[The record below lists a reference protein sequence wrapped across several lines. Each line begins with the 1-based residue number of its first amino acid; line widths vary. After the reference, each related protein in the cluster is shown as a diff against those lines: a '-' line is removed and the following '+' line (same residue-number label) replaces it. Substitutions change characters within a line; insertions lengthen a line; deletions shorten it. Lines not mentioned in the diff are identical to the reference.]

1 MRQRLCRICMVWH
14 DVESWPPK
22 CVSIRSSAR
31 SDDLPVPNVIT
42 DSIEPVQSMAD
53 GRYYSSKAALR
64 ATYKPS
70 GNPQGESYIEV
81 GNEATKP
88 YTPPQPKIE
97 TAGIDAALHKA
108 VARYERGERVTS

>member
-1 MRQRLCRICMVWH
+1 MRQRLCRCCGGWH
-14 DVESWPPK
+14 ELDKWPHNCFPE
-22 CVSIRSSAR
+22 RPAR
-31 SDDLPVPNVIT
+31 SDTIPVPMVISDT
-42 DSIEPVQSMAD
+42 IEPVQSMAD

-108 VARYERGERVTS
+108 VARYERGERVNQ

>member
-1 MRQRLCRICMVWH
+1 MTQRFCRHCRGWH
-14 DVESWPPK
+14 ELDNWPRECYK
-22 CVSIRSSAR
+22 ITSAAR
-31 SDDLPVPNVIT
+31 SDALPVPNVIS

-70 GNPQGESYIEV
+70 GNPDGASYVEV
-81 GNEATKP
+81 GNEAAKP